1 MEAISSILQDT
12 QLPPISDLDIVRA
25 WKDPRYRRSLSAEQL
40 QRLPGNPAGPT
51 DLTAD
56 EVELAAG
63 LKEAMPLTTAIA
75 CTEPTFAHQAACG
88 CIPAVKA
95 H

>member
-1 MEAISSILQDT
+1 MEVISSIPQE
-12 QLPPISDLDIVRA
+12 SLDIVRA
-25 WKDPRYRRSLSAEQL
+25 WRDPRYRRSLSAEQL

-63 LKEAMPLTTAIA
+63 LKEAFPITTAIT
-75 CTEPTFAHQAACG
+75 CTRHTFAGPACG
-88 CIPAVKA
+88 CIPAAKA
-95 H
+95 N